1 MAGIQLSVSVNKTA
15 HLVRKGLEDLAAET
29 PKVGRQ
35 TIYDELWEARK
46 VLAAPVPKVSYP
58 VNWDSEKQML
68 AYFASNGF
76 GKGIPYAP
84 TGASSRAW
92 KLIATAVGWRLY
104 NAFAAAKYLF
114 GDATGRGQSNIHKGR
129 RPLFRMVM
137 EKHLQNLPQKIQDNL
152 RKLIKRV
159 GL

>member
-1 MAGIQLSVSVNKTA
+1 MAGIQLSVSVNKEA
-15 HLVRKGLEDLAAET
+15 QLVRKGLEDLAAET

-35 TIYDELWEARK
+35 TIYDELWEARQE
-46 VLAAPVPKVSYP
+46 LAAPAPKISYP

-68 AYFASNGF
+68 AFFASNGF
-76 GKGIPYAP
+76 GKGIPYNS

-92 KLIATAVGWRLY
+92 KLSATAIGWKLY
-104 NAFAAAKYLF
+104 NTFQAAKYLF
-114 GDATGRGQSNIHKGR
+114 GDATGKGQSNIHKGR

-137 EKHLQNLPQKIQDNL
+137 EQHLQNLPQKIQDNL